1 MSTPRDQI
9 LRKLGQKMLDEID
22 LLLRRFAEEKATLL
36 VADARIAAIDAEVA
50 VLEEERVRLVARG
63 QSRAPIED
71 GLIADAPRAK
81 VAK

>member
-1 MSTPRDQI
+1 MSTSRDEI
-9 LRKLGQKMLDEID
+9 LRELGQKMLFEID
-22 LLLRRFAEEKATLL
+22 DLANRLTAEKAALLEAARRIPEIDARLAILAEERA
-36 VADARIAAIDAEVA
+36 
-50 VLEEERVRLVARG
+50 RLVARG

>member
-50 VLEEERVRLVARG
+50 VLEEERARLVARG